1 MRRKVASGPGSEG
14 DKAGLADPREVQNAS
29 EAKEQVRTIFL
40 FVAVFACVIGGAVIS
55 SPSRGASKPTNG
67 YAMLREQSDEEVFNN
82 TKRDVARFQR
92 TGELPTFGFS
102 KGKYYTLAG
111 SPCFRNKP
119 CAAKLRGLCG
129 YDAIKATS
137 PPVELLK
144 PGRLSKRSKLSEYA
158 QCFMWYSN
166 KFWTRPTGGNKG
178 VLVPRLGGG
187 IDDKS
192 ELVKAM
198 ETYEK
203 QNNCKPF
210 QVIPLTLDLN
220 QTDVCHEFF
229 HRNAQW
235 AEHPNSLWFMKA
247 TDGSTG
253 RHVFL
258 LQRKDVERIT
268 AAGRADCPRNSTVAS
283 REVPNLW
290 TIGGRKFDNRVYL
303 LVASMKPLTI
313 LFRRGHLRFSL
324 QNYTLDI
331 KPRSLEEFIHFGGE
345 SKAERI
351 KQIQA
356 GVPPEEDPE
365 LARHVTNPRF
375 GLSFTNDSSEILKP
389 VEMLRGELVKEKGEV
404 EGAAA
409 WEKLQRS
416 VRNAALQ
423 AFYSLKDRYADRG
436 YDTRWGFAFI
446 AMDVAYDRD
455 MNAYVLDVNSGPSFY
470 HEHEW
475 PPWFFKERSA
485 LIREAMDSVQEVAFH
500 KLAQSPNRTKQGL
513 QTISGGSKGWDVL
526 FEEAA
531 GGVRGEGIIAP
542 GGCVSLQPRDS
553 VGAGVPPSALKRA

>member
-144 PGRLSKRSKLSEYA
+144 PGELHSWPTRAMRGRKLTQRLLLSGRLSKRSKLSEYA

-258 LQRKDVERIT
+258 LQRKDVEVAASSSSQAVSGRDLTLLCGAGQRIT

-313 LFRRGHLRFSL
+313 LFRRG
-324 QNYTLDI
+324 
-331 KPRSLEEFIHFGGE
+331 
-345 SKAERI
+345 
-351 KQIQA
+351 
-356 GVPPEEDPE
+356 
-365 LARHVTNPRF
+365 
-375 GLSFTNDSSEILKP
+375 
-389 VEMLRGELVKEKGEV
+389 
-404 EGAAA
+404 
-409 WEKLQRS
+409 
-416 VRNAALQ
+416 
-423 AFYSLKDRYADRG
+423 
-436 YDTRWGFAFI
+436 
-446 AMDVAYDRD
+446 
-455 MNAYVLDVNSGPSFY
+455 
-470 HEHEW
+470 
-475 PPWFFKERSA
+475 
-485 LIREAMDSVQEVAFH
+485 
-500 KLAQSPNRTKQGL
+500 
-513 QTISGGSKGWDVL
+513 
-526 FEEAA
+526 
-531 GGVRGEGIIAP
+531 
-542 GGCVSLQPRDS
+542 
-553 VGAGVPPSALKRA
+553 